1 MKRFLSELR
10 RREVV
15 KSLVAYVGLSWLI
28 LQVVGL
34 VISMLVLNPLVGP
47 ATLLFLTCGLPVALY
62 ISWHFDISLDGISR
76 TPDLDEQKN
85 PTIQPL
91 GWLRWTG
98 LASVVLVSGFIGMQY
113 LDSIKQKQQA
123 TQEGLTTVKLADSIA
138 VLPFTDQSPDQDQSY
153 LALGLAEEITSLLG
167 RSDGFKVSASRSSQ
181 VLAEKGLTSVDIG
194 RRLKVKTVLTGS
206 VRAVGN
212 RLRIRVELLDTEN
225 GHTLWTENF
234 LRELKDIFEIESE
247 IGRSIVN
254 LLQDKYLE
262 AGSFKTLSS
271 TSSSDAYVMY
281 LKGRE
286 QYRKQT
292 TESMKKA
299 RQFFE
304 QAVALDPEYAKGYV
318 GLADTL
324 ILMAEGNHTV
334 ETGFGIIKP
343 DIAATLAQQNIDRA
357 LVRQPEMAEAY
368 AVKGLISSIQ
378 NDFDS
383 AIQDFDKAIQLNPS
397 LSIAYMW
404 KFLALTYLQRFDES
418 LVALKKS
425 QELDPLFLTGSYNLG
440 MTLTK
445 FGRVKEAEVIFK
457 QLQLDF
463 PDSTFSHQGLAD
475 IYFGQGNLVGAI
487 REAQKATRLS
497 PDNQELAHNLFGPLA
512 QLGLI
517 QIVKQKA
524 NDPVLK
530 DTIDFYSEIIL
541 IFEEEFDA
549 LFERMDFKVAANP
562 DDYWTSFEAAWYHA
576 MFGEKQKSL
585 LLFTE
590 KLHLVDETDLY
601 GMPYCS
607 PAIEVAWAQRALGNE
622 TTALDL
628 INECESLM
636 NEQLTS
642 SIVYSEI
649 YYLGA
654 RIYALQGESGKAIQ
668 ALSESIDNGW
678 REWWTKH
685 DPLLES
691 LSEEPEFIAIIKF
704 IDDDLARQRI
714 EASALFVE

>member
-1 MKRFLSELR
+1 
-10 RREVV
+10 
-15 KSLVAYVGLSWLI
+15 VAYVGISWLI

-34 VISMLVLNPLVGP
+34 VASMLAINPLVGP
-47 ATLLFLTCGLPVALY
+47 ATLLILTCGLPVALY
-62 ISWHFDISLDGISR
+62 ISWHFDVSLAGIDR
-76 TPDLDEQKN
+76 TPDLDEEEN
-85 PTIQPL
+85 PSIQPL

-98 LASVVLVSGFIGMQY
+98 LASVVLISGFIGVQY
-113 LDSIKQKQQA
+113 FDSIKDDQQA
-123 TQEGLTTVKLADSIA
+123 KQEGLATVKLADSIA
-138 VLPFTDQSPDQDQSY
+138 VLPFTDQSPERDQSY
-153 LALGLAEEITSLLG
+153 LAIGLAEEITSLLG
-167 RSDGFKVSASRSSQ
+167 RSDSFKVSASRSSQ
-181 VLAEKGLTSVDIG
+181 ILAEKGLTSVDIG

-206 VRAVGN
+206 VRAIGN

-247 IGRSIVN
+247 IGRAIVN

-262 AGSFKTLSS
+262 AGSFNTLSV

-334 ETGFGIIKP
+334 ETGFGIIKT
-343 DIAATLAQQNIDRA
+343 DIAATLAQRNIDKA
-357 LVRQPEMAEAY
+357 LVRQPELAEAY
-368 AVKGLISSIQ
+368 AVKGLISSIRD
-378 NDFDS
+378 DFDS

-404 KFLALTYLQRFDES
+404 KFLALTSLQRFDES

-440 MTLTK
+440 VTLTK

-457 QLQLDF
+457 QLQIDF
-463 PDSTFSHQGLAD
+463 PKSTFSHQGLAD
-475 IYFGQGNLVGAI
+475 IYFSQGDMVGAI
-487 REAQKATRLS
+487 REAQNATRLS
-497 PDNQELAHNLFGPLA
+497 PDNHGLVHKLIAPLIN
-512 QLGLI
+512 LGLT
-517 QIVKQKA
+517 QIVKEKA
-524 NDPVLK
+524 TNPLWK
-530 DTIDFYSEIIL
+530 NTIDFYYENIL
-541 IFEEEFDA
+541 IFEQDFET

-562 DDYWTSFEAAWYHA
+562 EDYWTSFEAAWYHA
-576 MFGEKQKSL
+576 MFGDQQKAL

-590 KLHLVDETDLY
+590 KLHLVDEIDMF

-622 TTALDL
+622 ANTLNL
-628 INECESLM
+628 INECERLM
-636 NEQLTS
+636 NEQITS
-642 SIVYSEI
+642 SITYSEI
-649 YYLGA
+649 YYLAA
-654 RIYALQGESGKAIQ
+654 RIYALQGQSAKAIQ
-668 ALSESIDNGW
+668 SLSTAINNGW

-691 LSEEPEFIAIIKF
+691 LSEESEFLTLLKF
-704 IDDDLARQRI
+704 IDDDLSRQKI
-714 EASALFVE
+714 DASALFAE